1 MEHFFEIPITFKGK
15 DHVFNGRL
23 VTFGYVYKFFV
34 IINNAELEF
43 ERDEER
49 NYRVL
54 NNDEEKTRHI
64 DAELLG
70 VVVSLLRWSTIRHLK
85 FL

>member
-1 MEHFFEIPITFKGK
+1 MEHFFEIPVTFKGK
-15 DHVFNGRL
+15 DQVFNGRL

-34 IINNAELEF
+34 IINNTELEF

-54 NNDEEKTRHI
+54 NNKEEKTTRI
-64 DAELLG
+64 DTELLAM
-70 VVVSLLRWSTIRHLK
+70 VVKALEQLTD
-85 FL
+85 